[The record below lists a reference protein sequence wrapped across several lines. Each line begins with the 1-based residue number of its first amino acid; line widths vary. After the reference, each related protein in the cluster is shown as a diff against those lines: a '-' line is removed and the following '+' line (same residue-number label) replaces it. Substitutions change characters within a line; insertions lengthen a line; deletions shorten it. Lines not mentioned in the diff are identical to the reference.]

1 MKTAVVIL
9 NWNGADFLKQFLPT
23 LIKFTQNT
31 DTEIIVADNGSTDNS
46 LLVLAENFSEIK
58 TVVLDK
64 NYGYARGYN
73 LALQQ
78 IDAEYFVLLN
88 SDIEVTENWLNP
100 LIDYLDSNPDTAA
113 CQPKI
118 RSFVNRDKFEH
129 AGAAGGFIDILGY
142 PFCRG
147 RVLGVTETDN
157 GQYDNVC
164 EVFWATGACLVIRS
178 EVFKKTGGFD
188 ADFFAHME
196 EIDLCWRLKCRG
208 YKIVCIP
215 ESLIFHV
222 GGGTLKMESPYKTYL
237 NFRNNNLML
246 YKNLSQK
253 DFKKVIA
260 IRRLLDYL
268 AAAQFFITG
277 HAKNARSVV
286 KARKDFKKMLPQ
298 FTEKRNENLL
308 YATTV
313 PADSTVLNKSV
324 IWNYYF
330 RKKQTYSELMK

>member
-23 LIKFTQNT
+23 LIKFTQNA

-46 LLVLAENFSEIK
+46 LSVLADDFSEVK
-58 TVVLDK
+58 TIVLDK
-64 NYGYARGYN
+64 NYGYAGGYN

-129 AGAAGGFIDILGY
+129 AGAAGGFIDNFGY

-147 RVLGVTETDN
+147 RVFGFTETDN
-157 GQYDNVC
+157 GQYDDVC

-178 EVFKKTGGFD
+178 EIFRKMGGFD

-215 ESLIFHV
+215 ESVIFHV
-222 GGGTLKMESPYKTYL
+222 GGGTLKMDSPYKTYL

-253 DFKKVIA
+253 DFKKVIS

-268 AAAQFFITG
+268 AAVQFFISG
-277 HAKNARSVV
+277 QMKNARSVV

-313 PADSTVLNKSV
+313 PADSTVLNKSM

-330 RKKQTYSELMK
+330 RKKKTYSELMQ

>member
-23 LIKFTQNT
+23 LIKFTQNA
-31 DTEIIVADNGSTDNS
+31 DTEIVVADNGSTDNS
-46 LLVLAENFSEIK
+46 LSVLAENFSEVK
-58 TVVLDK
+58 TIVIDK
-64 NYGYARGYN
+64 NHGYAGGYN

-118 RSFVNRDKFEH
+118 RSFANRDKFEH

-147 RVLGVTETDN
+147 RVLGFTETDN

-164 EVFWATGACLVIRS
+164 EVFWATGACFVIRS
-178 EVFKKTGGFD
+178 EVFKKMGGFD

-215 ESLIFHV
+215 ESVIFHV
-222 GGGTLKMESPYKTYL
+222 GGGSLKMESPYKTYL

-253 DFKKVIA
+253 DFKKVIS

-268 AAAQFFITG
+268 AAVQFFISG
-277 HAKNARSVV
+277 QMKNARSVV

-313 PADSTVLNKSV
+313 PADSTVLNKSM

-330 RKKQTYSELMK
+330 RKKKTYSELMK